1 MSCLEMFSFRSICVK
16 FRLTSPGKR
25 NKTPIFAAEMS
36 HYVTFSKCKTN
47 YLRRMKKLFYVLP
60 IASVM
65 FLTACGEG
73 DSSSDA
79 LDGEMTESGDFDAAV
94 ASFSEGGATDGEE
107 YFSGV
112 LAEVVEVDVKFR
124 EIKELDEIDATEE
137 EITGVLDDAVQMIKD
152 ARAAMDL
159 YTDKDWPK
167 RAELHDLTLE
177 WFSTVEALM
186 NDYLYDLAE
195 PMSRPDDTWTDE
207 EIAFY
212 EEYTVA
218 YEGFYEVDSEWV
230 EFQHEYAAANGF
242 VLSGTIDEDALV
254 EEEVSSDA
262 H

>member
-1 MSCLEMFSFRSICVK
+1 
-16 FRLTSPGKR
+16 
-25 NKTPIFAAEMS
+25 
-36 HYVTFSKCKTN
+36 
-47 YLRRMKKLFYVLP
+47 MKKLFYILP

-65 FLTACGEG
+65 LFTSCGEG
-73 DSSSDA
+73 SADSDA
-79 LDGEMTESGDFDAAV
+79 LDGAMTESEDFDAAV
-94 ASFSEGGATDGEE
+94 ASFSEGGARDGEE

-124 EIKELDEIDATEE
+124 EIKELDEMDATEE
-137 EITGVLDDAVQMIKD
+137 EITAVLDEAIQMIKD
-152 ARAAMDL
+152 ARVSMDL
-159 YTDKDWPK
+159 YSGKDWPK

-177 WFSTVEALM
+177 WFATVEKLM

-195 PMSRPDDTWTDE
+195 PMSRPDDSWSAE

-218 YEGFYEVDSEWV
+218 YEEFYEIDSEWV

-242 VLSGTIDEDALV
+242 VLSGTIDEESLV
-254 EEEVSSDA
+254 NEEISNDA